1 MDSKVTKFKKYQ
13 LSLAVASAIALSG
26 CASTSDDTF
35 PIDSSDQSFEVQAS
49 VLAKSQETNTQY
61 VQDNNYK
68 EVDREFDAQRLKG
81 LKTLVDVDIPS
92 PTEVPRFAK
101 DKQVSISADEIKV
114 VDFIHHVYGDLLNLD
129 YVISPDVE
137 KNRESVVLNLQK
149 PVSQTELFIIAQN
162 LLAERNIQVISKD
175 NIIYF
180 AKKGKNKK
188 SESTVGIGSDVIDIP
203 NVSGYIIQL
212 IPYTYN
218 SSSGIRKIAAKLT
231 DAKIYSYDEQK
242 LMIVEGSREEVIR
255 VQRLIQMLDVPAIKG
270 RDIRLLSLVYS
281 PVDEM
286 KKLLSDLLKEES
298 IRVGSN
304 GDTAMVAIPNQNAL
318 VVYSS
323 NATIGQRVAEWAER
337 LDKPAIGDEP
347 QFYIFRPRYSKAEDI
362 NEALS
367 DFIKDADGQGE
378 NKQKKSG
385 QMKSYKMMI
394 SVDKIQNS
402 LLINATPKDYHDLL
416 SLLEKLDR
424 LPGQIA
430 LDVTIAEVDLTD
442 DFKAGITTL
451 VADSSQDYS
460 DKGTASFDPFA
471 GTIKLEGFSGAFNV
485 SLEMLQSKTDVKVLS
500 RPYLVVQDGQSA
512 SINSGKQ
519 IPVQTGETVTD
530 GGNKTVEIQ
539 YRSTGINLSV
549 TPTIN
554 ADGIVALKVS
564 QSVSNTADGPT
575 DLNPIITNR
584 SVSTQVMVGDGQTAI
599 LGGLVQENKSKGRN
613 GIPYLS
619 DLPLIGP
626 IFKGNKESFTR
637 SELVI
642 LITPQILRSTS
653 DLDAFADSV
662 DDVFSFPIN
671 TSAPGSKQ
679 VPQHKTMPKSKAL
692 NNASESIVE

>member
-1 MDSKVTKFKKYQ
+1 MGSEVKTFKKYH
-13 LSLAVASAIALSG
+13 LSLVIASAIALSG
-26 CASTSDDTF
+26 CASTEDTSF
-35 PIDSSDQSFEVQAS
+35 PIDASDQSFEIKAS
-49 VLAKSQETNTQY
+49 VLASKTETNGKSES
-61 VQDNNYK
+61 QDSYNEEQRK
-68 EVDREFDAQRLKG
+68 FEAKRLKG

-92 PTEVPRFAK
+92 PTELPSFAK
-101 DKQVSISADEIKV
+101 DKQVSIAVDEINV
-114 VDFIHHVYGDLLNLD
+114 VEFIHHVYGDLLSLD

-137 KNRESVVLNLQK
+137 KNREKIVLNLQK
-149 PVSQTELFIIAQN
+149 PVSQTELFIISQN
-162 LLAERNIQVISKD
+162 LLGERNIQVISKD

-188 SESTVGIGSDVIDIP
+188 AESTVGIGGNVSDIP

-218 SSSGIRKIAAKLT
+218 SSSGIRKIANKLS
-231 DAKIYSYDEQK
+231 DANIFSYDEQK
-242 LMIVEGSREEVIR
+242 LMIVEGSREEIIR
-255 VQRLIQMLDVPAIKG
+255 VQRLVQMLDVPAIKG

-281 PVDEM
+281 SVDDM
-286 KKLLSDLLKEES
+286 KKLLTDLLKEES

-304 GDTAMVAIPNQNAL
+304 GDTAMVPIPNQNAL

-323 NATIGQRVAEWAER
+323 NATIGRRVVEWAEK
-337 LDKPAIGDEP
+337 LDKPSIDDKA

-367 DFIKDADGQGE
+367 SFMQATEGS
-378 NKQKKSG
+378 KSTSG
-385 QMKSYKMMI
+385 KLKNNTMQI

-402 LLINATPKDYHDLL
+402 LLISAVPKDYHDLL
-416 SLLEKLDR
+416 SLLEKLDH
-424 LPGQIA
+424 LPGQVA

-442 DFKAGITTL
+442 DFKAGITSL
-451 VADSSQDYS
+451 VADSSKDY
-460 DKGTASFDPFA
+460 DREIIANTTP
-471 GTIKLEGFSGAFNV
+471 FSGRVGVEAVVGAFKIN
-485 SLEMLQSKTDVKVLS
+485 LEMIKSKTDVKVLS

-512 SINSGKQ
+512 SISSGKQ
-519 IPVQTGETVTD
+519 VPVQVGGTVTD
-530 GGNKTVEIQ
+530 GGTTQTEIQ
-539 YRSTGINLSV
+539 YRSTGINLNV

-554 ADGIVALKVS
+554 ADGIVALQVA

-619 DLPLIGP
+619 DLPLIGT

-642 LITPQILRSTS
+642 LITPKILRSTS
-653 DLDAFADSV
+653 DLDVFAESV
-662 DDVFSFPIN
+662 DDMFSFPIN
-671 TSAPGSKQ
+671 T
-679 VPQHKTMPKSKAL
+679 KS
-692 NNASESIVE
+692 SEKSSQDNIKPSNLESENTLIEEPVM

>member
-1 MDSKVTKFKKYQ
+1 MFVELFKGYKKHHIGM
-13 LSLAVASAIALSG
+13 LVSSTLFLSG
-26 CASTSDDTF
+26 CVSTSEEPF
-35 PIDSSDQSFEVQAS
+35 PIDASDQSFEVKPS
-49 VLAKSQETNTQY
+49 VLASDSYTKETVQKKAPQKEKSKSFQAHNL
-61 VQDNNYK
+61 N
-68 EVDREFDAQRLKG
+68 G

-92 PTEVPRFAK
+92 PNEIPTFAS
-101 DKQVSISADEIKV
+101 DKTVSVAVDEIGL
-114 VDFIHHVYGDLLNLD
+114 VDFIHLVYGDLLNVD

-137 KNRESVVLNLQK
+137 KNREKVILNLQQ
-149 PVSQTELFIIAQN
+149 PVQQSELFVISRN
-162 LLAERNIQVISKD
+162 LLGERDIQVTSKD
-175 NIIYF
+175 NIVYF
-180 AKKGKNKK
+180 SKKGKSKK
-188 SESTVGIGSDVIDIP
+188 SESAIGIGATLEDIP
-203 NVSGYIIQL
+203 DVSGHIIQL

-218 SSSGIRKIAAKLT
+218 SSSGIRKIAAKLS
-231 DAKIYSYDEQK
+231 DATIFSYDEQK
-242 LMIVEGSREEVIR
+242 LMIVEGTRDEVMR
-255 VQRLIQMLDVPAIKG
+255 VQRLVQMLDVPAIKG
-270 RDIRLLSLVYS
+270 RDIRLLNLVYVQAGELKS
-281 PVDEM
+281 
-286 KKLLSDLLKEES
+286 LLTDILKEES
-298 IRVGSN
+298 IRVGSS
-304 GDTAMVAIPNQNAL
+304 GDTAMVAIPNQNSL
-318 VVYSS
+318 IVYSS
-323 NATIGQRVAEWAER
+323 NHVIGQRVVDWAR
-337 LDKPAIGDEP
+337 KLDKPAIGDKP

-367 DFIKDADGQGE
+367 NFMNDGGVSD
-378 NKQKKSG
+378 NSG
-385 QMKSYKMMI
+385 DSGSKASGALANYKMTV
-394 SVDKIQNS
+394 SVDKVQNS

-416 SLLEKLDR
+416 NLLEKLDR

-442 DFKAGITTL
+442 DFKAGITSL
-451 VADSSQDYS
+451 VADSSKNYK
-460 DKGTASFDPFA
+460 DKGTASIDPFA
-471 GTIKLEGFSGAFNV
+471 GTISLEGFSGAFNI

-519 IPVQTGETVTD
+519 VPVQTGETVTD

-613 GIPYLS
+613 GVPFFS
-619 DLPLIGP
+619 DIPLIGP
-626 IFKGNKESFTR
+626 AFKGNKESFTR

-653 DLDAFADSV
+653 DLDQFAESV
-662 DDVFSFPIN
+662 NDVFSFPI
-671 TSAPGSKQ
+671 
-679 VPQHKTMPKSKAL
+679 
-692 NNASESIVE
+692 SIDGEPAQSIIK